1 VKIKKK
7 IKILSIIDS
16 LNLKDGGPSHSLID
30 MALAN
35 NADGLIHDIM
45 YLGSKQKIKS
55 QDKIFIKTLDDSK
68 LKYGF
73 SLRLIFWLLKN
84 KKNYDL
90 FIIHGIWQ
98 FITLISRII
107 IPNKY
112 LVFTHG
118 MLDPYF
124 GNEKVKTIKKKIYW
138 NLIEKKNLEKAKFV
152 LSNSNKEFHQLKNT
166 FVNTN
171 KIKFKKVNYG
181 LYPKKINFKICEK
194 KFDKK
199 FKFIKNK
206 KFILYI
212 GRIHPK
218 KGCLMMVKAFSK
230 IKDSNFLL
238 LLAGDMNNHYAKNIF
253 EFVKREKLQNKI
265 YFINFIK
272 DQIKWGAIR
281 KAMFT
286 ILPSHGE
293 NFGVSVVESLYAGTP
308 VICSNKVGIAKI
320 VKKDQAG
327 IIVSDNINSI
337 KSGLIKISN
346 LHKKKIKNFSEN
358 SLNSFNKNFNLKI
371 NNSFSNWL
379 KTIT

>member
-84 KKNYDL
+84 KNNYDL

-124 GNEKVKTIKKKIYW
+124 GNEKVKTIKKK
-138 NLIEKKNLEKAKFV
+138 NLLE
-152 LSNSNKEFHQLKNT
+152 
-166 FVNTN
+166 
-171 KIKFKKVNYG
+171 
-181 LYPKKINFKICEK
+181 
-194 KFDKK
+194 
-199 FKFIKNK
+199 
-206 KFILYI
+206 
-212 GRIHPK
+212 
-218 KGCLMMVKAFSK
+218 
-230 IKDSNFLL
+230 
-238 LLAGDMNNHYAKNIF
+238 
-253 EFVKREKLQNKI
+253 
-265 YFINFIK
+265 
-272 DQIKWGAIR
+272 
-281 KAMFT
+281 
-286 ILPSHGE
+286 
-293 NFGVSVVESLYAGTP
+293 
-308 VICSNKVGIAKI
+308 
-320 VKKDQAG
+320 
-327 IIVSDNINSI
+327 
-337 KSGLIKISN
+337 
-346 LHKKKIKNFSEN
+346 
-358 SLNSFNKNFNLKI
+358 FN
-371 NNSFSNWL
+371 
-379 KTIT
+379 